1 MAQVIWQESAIAHLQ
16 SIYHYYYEH
25 TSEAVAA
32 RILIDLQNAP
42 DVLESFPYSGSE
54 ETSFSHLSTT
64 YYYLVVRKR
73 YKIIYMVEDNI
84 CSILAIWDVRKNPD
98 MLASMIFE

>member
-25 TSEAVAA
+25 
-32 RILIDLQNAP
+32 
-42 DVLESFPYSGSE
+42 
-54 ETSFSHLSTT
+54 
-64 YYYLVVRKR
+64 
-73 YKIIYMVEDNI
+73 
-84 CSILAIWDVRKNPD
+84 KNPD